1 MGLIRVTSGVQ
12 DKGILVSPEEVNKQ
26 ITDPERDWYASPFL
40 YDDSAKEYFKTH
52 DNSVKG
58 YTGKAWTQ
66 TLYWDLDCEGDFEK
80 VRQSSLKL
88 LHKLEEL
95 GFAESTQIYFSG
107 YKGVHVFTRTTTKFN
122 PAETK
127 HTCYNLA
134 IEAGVDPTVLDTSVY
149 NVNRIFRIE
158 NTKHQKSGL
167 FKVEI
172 FYNELSELPLGE
184 IKNIASEIRK
194 TQSKTQPENADFI
207 KKRFA
212 ENVNRTAQVSTVSQ
226 TSAKHDFD
234 VNNCPKDKRTCIYIL
249 ENGYFGPGEREN
261 GLMRL
266 AAYYKG
272 KGIDRDQALSMLNI
286 ALERRALIYDGLNTY
301 TESDTLRCLD
311 QVYSEGWNNGM
322 YSCKN
327 DIFLQDKCHEF
338 GAKNCHAK
346 KEKAVNVL
354 TIDQVCDNYIK
365 YGEEALKEYPKSGL
379 EWLDKKVRIRPRN
392 YSLINGSCGS
402 GKTSLAIVMMEYF
415 NEQGIRNI
423 FFSLDMA
430 DSSLFE
436 KLGARYTKY
445 TPQEIEYAFNINFR
459 NDYAS
464 RYSHDAT
471 QVMEEVISAIK
482 ERFPLT
488 YFDFTAT
495 ASSQYILDTLKAI
508 NSTLDDKIKVG
519 FIDYA
524 GRLVSDQQNAYAN
537 SSYNARMANDI
548 VKANDIHMIY
558 ISQIA
563 RESGDHT
570 SPLRTSRIAK
580 ESGAWEENATFV
592 LNCWRPYGDGLS
604 GEDKYFHLYVAKN
617 RSGSLGEHVFRWEG
631 AKGDILD
638 DLTDSDYQAYI
649 EKCRDDGKPLPPN
662 SNGFLNPPARRQ
674 RRNRNN
680 NEETEDNGR
689 EEVQYSQNSSRFRRG
704 SD

>member
-1 MGLIRVTSGVQ
+1 VQLIH
-12 DKGILVSPEEVNKQ
+12 L
-26 ITDPERDWYASPFL
+26 YL
-40 YDDSAKEYFKTH
+40 YDDSAKEYFKEH
-52 DNSVKG
+52 GDSIKG
-58 YTGKAWTQ
+58 YTGKAWTE

-80 VRQSSLKL
+80 VRDSSLKL

-95 GFAESTQIYFSG
+95 DFADSTQIYFSG
-107 YKGVHVFTRTTTKFN
+107 HKGVHIFTHTSTKFN
-122 PAETK
+122 PEETRN
-127 HTCYNLA
+127 TCYNLA
-134 IEAGVDPTVLDTSVY
+134 MEAGVDPSVLDTSVY

-167 FKVEI
+167 YKVEL
-172 FYNELSELPLGE
+172 YYDELSESSLGD
-184 IKNIASEIRK
+184 IKTIASGIRTTK
-194 TQSKTQPENADFI
+194 NEVGKKDAGFI
-207 KKRFA
+207 KKRFS
-212 ENVNRTAQVSTVSQ
+212 ENTNRTVQVKKVSEI
-226 TSAKHDFD
+226 TAIHDFD
-234 VNNCPKDKRTCIYIL
+234 VNDCPKDKRTCIYIL
-249 ENGYFGPGEREN
+249 ENGYFGHGEREN

-266 AAYYKG
+266 AAYYRG
-272 KGIDRDQALSMLNI
+272 KGIDRDQALAMLNI
-286 ALERRALIYDGLNTY
+286 ALERREQIYDKVNQY
-301 TESDTLRCLD
+301 SDEDTIRCLD

-327 DIFLQDKCHEF
+327 DLFLQQKCDEF

-346 KEKAVNVL
+346 KEKVSSVL

-365 YGEEALKEYPKSGL
+365 YGEEALREYPKSGL
-379 EWLDKKVRIRPRN
+379 EWLDNRVRIRPRN
-392 YSLINGSCGS
+392 YSMINGSCGS
-402 GKTSLAIVMMEYF
+402 GKTSLAIVMMEHF

-445 TPQEIEYAFNINFR
+445 SPEEIEYAFNVNFR
-459 NDYAS
+459 NDFSS
-464 RYSHDAT
+464 RYSGDAT

-482 ERFPLT
+482 EKFPLT

-495 ASSQYILDTLKAI
+495 ASSKYVLDTIK
-508 NSTLDDKIKVG
+508 NVNETLEDTIKVG

-563 RESGDHT
+563 RENGDHT
-570 SPLRTSRIAK
+570 SALRTSRVAK

-592 LNCWRPYGDGLS
+592 LNCWRPYGDGLT

-631 AKGDILD
+631 AKGDIID
-638 DLTDSDYQAYI
+638 DLSNSDYQEYI
-649 EKCRDDGKPLPPN
+649 EKCKEDGKPLPPG
-662 SNGFLNPPARRQ
+662 SNGFLTPPNKRRRPINQ
-674 RRNRNN
+674 D
-680 NEETEDNGR
+680 ESKDDGKQEL
-689 EEVQYSQNSSRFRRG
+689 QYSKDSTRFKRSSDK
-704 SD
+704 S